1 MRPLLRI
8 PTLVLVVCALA
19 LLGSIQSVFGD
30 EGAPEALSPEASS
43 SQFVVYYFHGNYR
56 CTTCLKI
63 ESFSK
68 ETIAG
73 SFAKDLA
80 SGELAW
86 RVVNTD
92 EPKNKH
98 FVQDFELV
106 TKSLVLVEVS
116 EGKVKRWKN
125 LDKVWQLVGNQDAF
139 ADYDSQETRTFI
151 GKS

>member
-1 MRPLLRI
+1 MKRLRRI
-8 PTLVLVVCALA
+8 ATFALVCSLA
-19 LLGSIQSVFGD
+19 LFGSMQGTLAD
-30 EGAPEALSPEASS
+30 EGAAEALSPEASS
-43 SQFVVYYFHGNYR
+43 SQFFVYYFHGNYR
-56 CTTCLKI
+56 CATCRKI

-68 ETIAG
+68 EAIAG
-73 SFAKDLA
+73 SFSKDLA

-92 EPKNKH
+92 EPENKH

-106 TKSLVLVEVS
+106 TKSVVLVEVS

-139 ADYDSQETRTFI
+139 ADYVSKETRTFI